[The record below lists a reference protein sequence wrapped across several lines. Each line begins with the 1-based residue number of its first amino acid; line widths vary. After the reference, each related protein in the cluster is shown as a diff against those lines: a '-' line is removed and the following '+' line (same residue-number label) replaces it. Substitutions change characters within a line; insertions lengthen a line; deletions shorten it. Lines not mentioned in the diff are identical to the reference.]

1 MRLLSGAFLVALLVF
16 AGCVQDDKRHRLL
29 ISVPDQTMLVLQD
42 GKPLALYPVS
52 TSKFGVGDGFNTNF
66 TPLGEMRIKKKIGA
80 GLPLGAVLK
89 SRQPTGEVLAVNAPG
104 RDPIVTRILWL
115 QGLEPQNRQAYDR
128 FIYIHGTPEEVNI
141 GKPASYGCIRMR
153 SRDVAELYE
162 LVGTGA
168 RVNVTPHH
176 LNVPPELNPAKPG
189 LPAGSIV
196 Q

>member
-1 MRLLSGAFLVALLVF
+1 MKLLPQAALAL
-16 AGCVQDDKRHRLL
+16 ALAIALSSCAQDDKRHRMI

-52 TSKFGVGDGFNTNF
+52 TSKFGVGDGLNTNC
-66 TPLGEMRIKKKIGA
+66 TPLGEMKIKKKIGG

-89 SRQPTGEVLAVNAPG
+89 SRTPTGEVLAVNAPG

-115 QGLEPQNRQAYDR
+115 QGLEAQNQRAYDR

-153 SRDVAELYE
+153 SRDVIELYD

-168 RVNVTPHH
+168 RVNITPYP
-176 LNVPPELNPAKPG
+176 LKVPPSSPA
-189 LPAGSIV
+189 L
-196 Q
+196 